1 VLRAGFRRI
10 FVFLAVV
17 LGGTA
22 AVSAALGALAG
33 ASITRSLATGFYLI
47 GSGVLVGSFVI
58 GVRGPLRSEAAE
70 PDEAAPQNPSVPFRY
85 RGSRRVRRTTPEER
99 HEGRRISLGLFAL
112 GVALLV
118 LAAGIDPSRSAL

>member
-22 AVSAALGALAG
+22 AIAAALGALAG
-33 ASITRSLATGFYLI
+33 ANIASSIATGYYLI

-58 GVRGPLRSEAAE
+58 GVRGPLRSEAVE
-70 PDEAAPQNPSVPFRY
+70 QGEAAPPMRY
-85 RGSRRVRRTTPEER
+85 RGSRRLRKTTPEER

-112 GVALLV
+112 GVALIL
-118 LAAGIDPSRSAL
+118 LAAVVDPSRSAI

>member
-1 VLRAGFRRI
+1 MLRAGFRRI

-22 AVSAALGALAG
+22 AIAAALGALAG
-33 ASITRSLATGFYLI
+33 ANIASAIATGYYLI

-58 GVRGPLRSEAAE
+58 GVRGPLRSEAVEQA
-70 PDEAAPQNPSVPFRY
+70 EAAPMRY
-85 RGSRRVRRTTPEER
+85 RGSRRLRKTTPEER

-112 GVALLV
+112 GVALILF
-118 LAAGIDPSRSAL
+118 AAVVDPSRSAI

>member
-10 FVFLAVV
+10 LVFLAVV

-33 ASITRSLATGFYLI
+33 ANLARSIANGYYLV
-47 GSGVLVGSFVI
+47 GSAVLVGSFVL
-58 GVRGPLRSEAAE
+58 GVRGPLRSEAVE
-70 PDEAAPQNPSVPFRY
+70 RDEAAQAAPLRY
-85 RGSRRVRRTTPEER
+85 RGSRRLRRTTPEER

-112 GVALLV
+112 GVGLILV
-118 LAAGIDPSRSAL
+118 AAVVDPSRSAI

>member
-22 AVSAALGALAG
+22 AVAAALGALAG
-33 ASITRSLATGFYLI
+33 ADISRSIATGYYLI
-47 GSGVLVGSFVI
+47 GSAVLVGSFVI
-58 GVRGPLRSEAAE
+58 GVRGPLRSEAVE
-70 PDEAAPQNPSVPFRY
+70 QDEAVQAAPLRY
-85 RGSRRVRRTTPEER
+85 RGSRRLRKTTPEER

-112 GVALLV
+112 GVAVLLV
-118 LAAGIDPSRSAL
+118 AAVVDPSRSAI

>member
-10 FVFLAVV
+10 VVFLAVV

-33 ASITRSLATGFYLI
+33 ADLSRSIATGYYLI
-47 GSGVLVGSFVI
+47 GSAVLVGSFVV
-58 GVRGPLRSEAAE
+58 GVRGPLRSEAVE
-70 PDEAAPQNPSVPFRY
+70 QGEAAPLRY
-85 RGSRRVRRTTPEER
+85 RASRRLRKTTPEER

-112 GVALLV
+112 GVALILLGAV
-118 LAAGIDPSRSAL
+118 IDPSRSAI